1 MLNQFKCIY
10 TKRNEP
16 EPESPIRIQRSEE
29 REGSTRFSPEDALS
43 LFTQS
48 LDLTLRKHKEE
59 LFKEIDTRIGAKEAE
74 SVPPVKQTP
83 KFRYDGNEKQFSF
96 NGERL
101 TELEKTLKLI
111 EKDSPALAI
120 QYLEKSIKALKE
132 RNKLLRIADKYG
144 WDVVDEYID
153 DPITEGTDDA
163 TKLRQADYRAKAKR
177 RNKVRTRP
185 APYIPEPESP
195 QVPQDEPFRK
205 TSSASTR
212 EVSRNYKYP
221 AAQGSQ
227 TRTGPRT
234 GIYNQNEYSTSS
246 APTDSHDQDFE
257 FECSSASS
265 FRVDNL
271 RRNLDFWRNTL
282 NANNFVLNV
291 VEFGYLIP
299 FYKLPPSAFLKNNS
313 SAIKHTPFVES
324 SIIDL
329 LSTGVIREVKDHI
342 PFIVNPLSVSV
353 NDSDVPDSKTFDVT
367 LMILLLR
374 NLTSM
379 TPPLCGFDC
388 LPSAMETTHAAYL
401 ARIKHYKNYLAHLDD
416 DKIDSG
422 FFNTAWNDITC
433 AIDRLGGQQMKQE
446 CDHLKTKPLDQTNQE
461 IMMNIKHSYKE
472 IRELKESFESLKMSH
487 TKMIKSHEMLQ
498 QENTKVKKSHETL
511 QDDQRKVTA
520 EMEKVKTSQKDTVP
534 WNVRGK

>member
-1 MLNQFKCIY
+1 MS
-10 TKRNEP
+10 EP

-59 LFKEIDTRIGAKEAE
+59 LFKEIDTRIGAKEVE

-101 TELEKTLKLI
+101 TELEKTLKFI

-177 RNKVRTRP
+177 RNKVSTRP
-185 APYIPEPESP
+185 APYIPEPESLL
-195 QVPQDEPFRK
+195 VPQDEPFRK

-227 TRTGPRT
+227 TRTGPRN
-234 GIYNQNEYSTSS
+234 GIYNQNEYFTSS
-246 APTDSHDQDFE
+246 QPTDRCYYCNGEGHWAYHCPKRRRFQPAETSG
-257 FECSSASS
+257 SSGA
-265 FRVDNL
+265 
-271 RRNLDFWRNTL
+271 
-282 NANNFVLNV
+282 
-291 VEFGYLIP
+291 
-299 FYKLPPSAFLKNNS
+299 K
-313 SAIKHTPFVES
+313 
-324 SIIDL
+324 
-329 LSTGVIREVKDHI
+329 
-342 PFIVNPLSVSV
+342 
-353 NDSDVPDSKTFDVT
+353 
-367 LMILLLR
+367 
-374 NLTSM
+374 
-379 TPPLCGFDC
+379 
-388 LPSAMETTHAAYL
+388 
-401 ARIKHYKNYLAHLDD
+401 
-416 DKIDSG
+416 
-422 FFNTAWNDITC
+422 
-433 AIDRLGGQQMKQE
+433 
-446 CDHLKTKPLDQTNQE
+446 
-461 IMMNIKHSYKE
+461 
-472 IRELKESFESLKMSH
+472 
-487 TKMIKSHEMLQ
+487 
-498 QENTKVKKSHETL
+498 
-511 QDDQRKVTA
+511 
-520 EMEKVKTSQKDTVP
+520 
-534 WNVRGK
+534 